1 MSTIGEKIKTLR
13 KERNLTQKELANKIG
28 VTASTVTKYENG
40 QLEPNIEVLNKIA
53 DIFNISISDLID
65 NNNSKK
71 ELHIGH
77 KLLSIRKSFSNEE
90 ITADNI
96 DELTEC
102 IILAV
107 IKKYK
112 LNIDINKI
120 SDKDKNL
127 MYNLA
132 SSTVKTFL
140 LDLLDRNS

>member
-1 MSTIGEKIKTLR
+1 MITIGEKIKTLR
-13 KERNLTQKELANKIG
+13 KEMKLTQKELAHKIG

-53 DIFNISISDLID
+53 TTFNISISTLIED
-65 NNNSKK
+65 NNSKK
-71 ELHIGH
+71 ELCIEP
-77 KLLSIRKSFSNEE
+77 KLLNLRESFSNEE

-107 IKKYK
+107 IKKYN
-112 LNIDINKI
+112 LNININNI
-120 SDKDKNL
+120 NDKDKNL
-127 MYNLA
+127 MFNLA

-140 LDLLDRNS
+140 FDLVSRNS